1 MAVKFLPKKVTSNEK
16 PAPWVAAA
24 AAIPGISI
32 LDEVSCSLLSTYTSK
47 GEKSTTIKDG
57 LPLPPHWRVDPEGFR
72 KPCYCEKCMEILGE
86 RILNGVPSATDEFA
100 GYTCNHCFNAARP
113 HENIHE
119 FGGYTNTHRCTQCSR
134 EIKSWQRASQLA
146 DELIEFR
153 NDNLVRLRFITLT
166 LPNYQDA
173 LVGLADLKKKIKN
186 FRRSKAYQAKVI
198 GGVDFY
204 EWTTASDG
212 TKNVHYHGI
221 WAGKFWKQGDLLDS
235 WSHGGARI
243 ELVKA
248 KHEAADTIRY
258 CTKYLTK
265 MKEYGI
271 RTKQK
276 FGDFYNY
283 SGQGTGTA
291 G

>member
-1 MAVKFLPKKVTSNEK
+1 MAVNIFDKKVTITENPK
-16 PAPWVAAA
+16 PSDKAKMN
-24 AAIPGISI
+24 
-32 LDEVSCSLLSTYTSK
+32 CSLLSTYTSK
-47 GEKSTTIKDG
+47 GEGGEVS

-72 KPCYCEKCMEILGE
+72 KPCYCEKCMEILGT
-86 RILNGVPSATDEFA
+86 RIMNGIPTATDGFA
-100 GYTCNHCFNAARP
+100 GYTCNHCFNASRP
-113 HENIHE
+113 HENIQE
-119 FGGYTNTHRCTQCSR
+119 FGGYTNTHRCTSCSR
-134 EIKSWQRASQLA
+134 EIKSWQRASLLA

-153 NDNLVRLRFITLT
+153 NDRGTRLRFITLT
-166 LPNYQDA
+166 LPNYEDA

-186 FRRSKAYQAKVI
+186 FRRSIPFQAKVD

-221 WAGKFWKQGDLLDS
+221 WAGKFWKQGDLLDT

-248 KHEAADTIRY
+248 RHEAADTIRY

-265 MKEYGI
+265 MKEFGI

-283 SGQGTGTA
+283 SSRQTPPS
-291 G
+291 

>member
-1 MAVKFLPKKVTSNEK
+1 MAVNIFDENITFTEIPKTSDLAKMN
-16 PAPWVAAA
+16 
-24 AAIPGISI
+24 
-32 LDEVSCSLLSTYTSK
+32 CSLLSTYTSK
-47 GEKSTTIKDG
+47 GAQPHPPGPDG
-57 LPLPPHWRVDPEGFR
+57 T
-72 KPCYCEKCMEILGE
+72 KCYCIECAEWKFGE
-86 RILNGVPSATDEFA
+86 RIPNGIPTVDSIFA
-100 GYTCNHCFNAARP
+100 GYTCNWCPNQHRP
-113 HENIHE
+113 LENEHS
-119 FGGYTNTHRCTQCSR
+119 FGGYENTERCTICSR
-134 EIKSWQRASQLA
+134 DIKSWQRASQLA

-153 NDNLVRLRFITLT
+153 NDTETRLRFLTLT
-166 LPNYQDA
+166 LPNYQDN

-186 FRRSKAYQAKVI
+186 FRRSTAFKTKVV

-212 TKNVHYHGI
+212 TYNVHYHGI
-221 WAGKFWKQGDLLDS
+221 WAGNYWKQSDLLDS

-248 KHEAADTIRY
+248 RHEAADTIRY

-265 MKEYGI
+265 MKEFGI

-283 SGQGTGTA
+283 SGQGTEPVTSSRQ
-291 G
+291 

>member
-1 MAVKFLPKKVTSNEK
+1 MGQSSHDNIFLKKITFDEK
-16 PAPWVAAA
+16 PAPWVASAI
-24 AAIPGISI
+24 AIPGVSI

-47 GEKSTTIKDG
+47 GEQPHPPGPDG
-57 LPLPPHWRVDPEGFR
+57 TQ
-72 KPCYCEKCMEILGE
+72 CYCSECAEWKFGE
-86 RILNGVPSATDEFA
+86 RIPNGVPTANSSFA
-100 GYTCNHCFNAARP
+100 GYTCNWCPNQHRP
-113 HENIHE
+113 LENIHS
-119 FGGYTNTHRCTQCSR
+119 FGGYENTERCTICSR
-134 EIKSWQRASQLA
+134 DIKSWQRASLLA

-153 NDNLVRLRFITLT
+153 NDREIRLRFITLT
-166 LPNYQDA
+166 LPNYSDA

-186 FRRSKAYQAKVI
+186 FRRSIPFQAKVD

-212 TKNVHYHGI
+212 SKNVHYHGI

-283 SGQGTGTA
+283 SGQGTGPVTSSPQ
-291 G
+291 